1 MNAKCIKKEPYQTFA
16 FCTVFRSKNV
26 IGFVDFLLEETKSIW
41 QIKNFTLAYKRQWD
55 RVCPYVWYLM
65 STSNGVVSMLK
76 KVNSDKF
83 TIYIFMIFYREIV
96 KTKVIKNNWLYEY
109 VTFTRRTAFIFFM
122 YNCRFWAI

>member
-1 MNAKCIKKEPYQTFA
+1 
-16 FCTVFRSKNV
+16 
-26 IGFVDFLLEETKSIW
+26 
-41 QIKNFTLAYKRQWD
+41 
-55 RVCPYVWYLM
+55 M

-96 KTKVIKNNWLYEY
+96 KTKVIKNKWLYEY
-109 VTFTRRTAFIFFM
+109 VTFTRRTAFILFM